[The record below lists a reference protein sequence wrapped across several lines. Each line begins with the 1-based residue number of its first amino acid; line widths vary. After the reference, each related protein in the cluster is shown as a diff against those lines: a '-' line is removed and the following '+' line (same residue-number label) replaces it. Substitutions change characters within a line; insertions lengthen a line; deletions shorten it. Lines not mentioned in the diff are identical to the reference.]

1 MSLVSGL
8 ALAGCDLASWN
19 PMQASPLKFNG
30 VDITGAD
37 YGKALRLPDTSGRV
51 RTMADFQGKVVVVFF
66 GFTQCPDVCPTTL
79 SELAE
84 IKRRLGPQ
92 GDRLQAVFVSLD
104 PERDTPEVLGQ
115 YVQGMDPSFIAL
127 RGTPEQ
133 TAEVAKAFKVFYQKV
148 PSKSG
153 EGYTLDHTAGSFV
166 FDPQGQARLFQR
178 YGMKIELL
186 QADIAL
192 LLKPAA

>member
-1 MSLVSGL
+1 
-8 ALAGCDLASWN
+8 
-19 PMQASPLKFNG
+19 
-30 VDITGAD
+30 
-37 YGKALRLPDTSGRV
+37 
-51 RTMADFQGKVVVVFF
+51 
-66 GFTQCPDVCPTTL
+66 
-79 SELAE
+79 
-84 IKRRLGPQ
+84 
-92 GDRLQAVFVSLD
+92 
-104 PERDTPEVLGQ
+104 
-115 YVQGMDPSFIAL
+115 MDPSFIAL

-133 TAEVAKAFKVFYQKV
+133 TADVAKAFKVFYQKV

-178 YGMKIELL
+178 YGMKIDLL